1 MLLVSSIFLELSVSI
16 RFWRSAFSFLY
27 FSSRAFKWPSS
38 FQKLTIWFLSQII
51 SPSQSI
57 NCDSYNNINFKTK
70 EKFKTLKGKRVNPG
84 TSFGSKLAKYSLLS
98 EQVKGE
104 NVNVTTEVE
113 FWSNGN
119 VKEIKVDGST
129 FRMVGKKYYGEI

>member
-1 MLLVSSIFLELSVSI
+1 M
-16 RFWRSAFSFLY
+16 
-27 FSSRAFKWPSS
+27 
-38 FQKLTIWFLSQII
+38 KLTANQIRGIDGKRLWGGLDLSNLKPVE
-51 SPSQSI
+51 SGSGGREDVVTTLDFKATLLQSI

-129 FRMVGKKYYGEI
+129 FRMVGKKYYGEV

>member
-1 MLLVSSIFLELSVSI
+1 M
-16 RFWRSAFSFLY
+16 
-27 FSSRAFKWPSS
+27 
-38 FQKLTIWFLSQII
+38 KLTANQIRGIDGKRMWGGLDLSNLKPVEPG
-51 SPSQSI
+51 SGGREDVVTTLDFKATLLQSI
-57 NCDSYNNINFKTK
+57 NCDSYININFKTK

-104 NVNVTTEVE
+104 NVDITTEVE